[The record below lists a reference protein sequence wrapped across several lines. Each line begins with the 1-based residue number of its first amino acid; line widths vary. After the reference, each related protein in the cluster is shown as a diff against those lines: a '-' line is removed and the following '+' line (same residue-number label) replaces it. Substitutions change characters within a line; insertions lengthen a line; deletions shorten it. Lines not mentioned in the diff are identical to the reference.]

1 MCIRDRYIHYADD
14 TVYSQ
19 CHPLRKC
26 HVKKPGQKPGQKQES
41 ARPNG
46 VHQRGDQ
53 EERSEHNTTGESPSN
68 DAQEGAGWHTANAL
82 HLGGRHKWMAAGSG
96 GGV

>member
-1 MCIRDRYIHYADD
+1 MNDEEIQQEQTLNVVERKLLDRRQD
-14 TVYSQ
+14 TESEEEQ
-19 CHPLRKC
+19 
-26 HVKKPGQKPGQKQES
+26 QKS

-53 EERSEHNTTGESPSN
+53 KERSEHDTTGESPSN
-68 DAQEGAGWHTANAL
+68 DAQEDADWHTTNAL

>member
-1 MCIRDRYIHYADD
+1 MNDEEIQQEQTLNVVERKLLDRRQD
-14 TVYSQ
+14 TESEEEQ
-19 CHPLRKC
+19 
-26 HVKKPGQKPGQKQES
+26 QKS